1 MTSGLG
7 IRDSLA
13 EMNHCKSIRIHRTF
27 APVLFGQVVHQ
38 FQLGGFIKIG
48 STMRGTGGECR

>member
-1 MTSGLG
+1 MT
-7 IRDSLA
+7 IQDSHT
-13 EMNHCKSIRIHRTF
+13 EMKYCKSIRMHCTF

-48 STMRGTGGECR
+48 STMCSTGGECS